1 MTYVD
6 DIFISGQK
14 EVVKEVAAKFQST
27 WKTSTPEE
35 AGEVPVR
42 FLGMEVTSRGVEGE
56 DQMEWRMTQE
66 SYIQDLFARYEDHGK
81 QRRLPITRDQAMM
94 TPDTMEPSAESVK
107 TSQKLI
113 GELLW
118 LVSRTRP
125 DLMFGVSRM
134 GGNVLKSSQC
144 IKETAAQMRSYLKG
158 TQSEGLSYKEKPE
171 DPVTLY
177 VYSGSSF
184 APDSDESHGCFVVM
198 INGGLM
204 FWRSGRQSTITLST
218 AESELM
224 ELVEAMVAGE
234 SVYVII
240 SELFGEVNKMA
251 LCDSQAALAILVA
264 EGGSWRTRHLRL
276 HWAYARQ
283 SVLRGDW
290 QLGHVPGERM
300 VADLGTKALTSTR
313 IEVLKSMLGMNKVDR
328 PAEEEGE
335 VNEKPEKK
343 AIKTGVAEV
352 AATAI
357 KLITLAATLP
367 VSNAQEEEEENY
379 GELCQLM
386 MIYTV
391 FGGADHDCGPDFV
404 EGRSTSMWQEPQ

>member
-1 MTYVD
+1 
-6 DIFISGQK
+6 
-14 EVVKEVAAKFQST
+14 
-27 WKTSTPEE
+27 
-35 AGEVPVR
+35 
-42 FLGMEVTSRGVEGE
+42 
-56 DQMEWRMTQE
+56 
-66 SYIQDLFARYEDHGK
+66 
-81 QRRLPITRDQAMM
+81 
-94 TPDTMEPSAESVK
+94 
-107 TSQKLI
+107 
-113 GELLW
+113 
-118 LVSRTRP
+118 
-125 DLMFGVSRM
+125 M
-134 GGNVLKSSQC
+134 GGNVLKPSQC

-177 VYSGSSF
+177 VYSDSSF

-198 INGGLM
+198 INGGLE

-234 SVYVII
+234 SLYVII

-283 SVLRGDW
+283 SVLRDDW

-313 IEVLKSMLGMNKVDR
+313 IKVLKSMLGMNKVDR
-328 PAEEEGE
+328 PAEEGE

-343 AIKTGVAEV
+343 AIKKGSCRSGRYGHQIDHTGSHFASVQCARRGRRELWR
-352 AATAI
+352 A
-357 KLITLAATLP
+357 LP
-367 VSNAQEEEEENY
+367 TDDD
-379 GELCQLM
+379 LHRL
-386 MIYTV
+386 
-391 FGGADHDCGPDFV
+391 GGADHDCGPDFV
-404 EGRSTSMWQEPQ
+404 EGRSTSMWQEPQCMGFWP